1 MSRAVFFV
9 LQNLLLF
16 CFVCFTFFRIVPI
29 TGDENLDLQ
38 FSNASTTI
46 VSLTTKRPLDY
57 EVKNFYQLSIT
68 AVNMEEPDAR
78 NTTITFNITVI
89 DLNDNGPKF
98 NPDIVSISVPED
110 LAVGSVVVSLTAVD
124 PDGGVFGKVNYSI
137 VGNFSRPFFNINSST
152 GQIELIQALDRETE
166 DTYVII
172 VQARDLSFSAVA
184 EVVVHVTDV
193 NDNQPRFDPSSYSI
207 NIVENTI
214 VGTTIVQVFASD
226 PDLALNSSLIY
237 GIVDGNSDGHFSIN
251 NRTGVITL
259 KKGLD
264 YETKTAFVLTINLRD
279 EGSPVLMSSNNA
291 TVTIAIID
299 INDNFAHFEK
309 SLYTTTIAETVNIS
323 SFVLQVKAVDRDGT
337 DVHKNLSFSINQTL
351 ASNAFQIDPTT
362 GNITVKSLLDYEQV
376 KEYHFSVIAT
386 DTGAVPY
393 TRHTN
398 VIIYIQDINDE
409 TPYFMPTNYNIT
421 LSEFARPGAFV
432 LQTFGYDNDSKS
444 LQYNIVSQSPKSDF
458 LMQFTTGSLYVKND
472 LDRENITM
480 YTLSVSLS
488 DGVNT
493 ASTPATV
500 TIHISD
506 ENDNRPVF
514 TSATYTTSLSEN
526 SSIGVTVL
534 NVSATDLDIGSN
546 AAITYSILHT
556 GLNDSSLFFTINS
569 TTGVIKLA
577 KSLDFETVKV
587 HRFVVLATDGGR
599 IPLRGHATVEVR
611 VLDSN
616 DNAPYFMPATYNA
629 HIPEAMNIDNVVAVI
644 KASDNDTNA
653 NQLTYE
659 IIGGNTNSDFKLS
672 STMPNVIAV
681 AKALDYERTQLY
693 TIIVRAFD
701 GFHYSV
707 NNASVVINI
716 TDINDH
722 NPVFN
727 KTFYQVSIPEN
738 TNTTYVFL
746 QVSAT
751 DADGTALFKKIRY
764 AALDNTTD
772 FNIDANTG
780 AITVNRIDYERKSQ
794 YALVVIAEDHGTPPR
809 MSRAL
814 IDITITDTNDNAPII
829 SPVLYHVNVSEAAM
843 IGVHLATVKATDA
856 DTGVN
861 AQLVYSIVAGN
872 NAMKFKIDANTGIV
886 MLNGTLDYEGKVDL
900 RTQKNCHILRNFVQT
915 FY

>member
-1 MSRAVFFV
+1 
-9 LQNLLLF
+9 
-16 CFVCFTFFRIVPI
+16 
-29 TGDENLDLQ
+29 
-38 FSNASTTI
+38 
-46 VSLTTKRPLDY
+46 
-57 EVKNFYQLSIT
+57 
-68 AVNMEEPDAR
+68 MEEPDAR
-78 NTTITFNITVI
+78 NTTIAFNISII
-89 DLNDNGPKF
+89 DTNDNGPKF
-98 NPDIVSISVPED
+98 IPDIVRISVPEN
-110 LAVGSVVVSLTAVD
+110 LPVGSVVVSVTAVD

-137 VGNFSRPFFNINSST
+137 IGNFSRPFFNINSST

-172 VQARDLSFSAVA
+172 VQARDISFSAVA
-184 EVVVHVTDV
+184 EVVVNVTDV
-193 NDNQPRFDPSSYSI
+193 NDNQPRFEPSAYSLD
-207 NIVENTI
+207 IVENTI
-214 VGTTIVQVFASD
+214 VGSSIVQVFASD
-226 PDLALNSSLIY
+226 PDLGSNSSLIY
-237 GIVDGNSDGHFSIN
+237 GIIDGNSDGYFSIN
-251 NRTGVITL
+251 SRTGVMTL
-259 KKGLD
+259 TKGLD
-264 YETKTAFVLTINLRD
+264 YETNTSFILTINLRD
-279 EGSPVLMSSNNA
+279 EGSPILFSSTNA
-291 TVTIAIID
+291 TVTINITD
-299 INDNFAHFEK
+299 VNDNFAHFEK
-309 SLYTTTIAETVNIS
+309 SLYTATIPETVNIS
-323 SFVLQVKAVDRDGT
+323 SFVLQVKAIDRDGT
-337 DVHKNLSFSINQTL
+337 LLHSNLAFSINQTQ
-351 ASNAFQIDPTT
+351 ASNAFQIDPTS
-362 GNITVKSLLDYEQV
+362 GNITVKSSLDYEKV

-409 TPYFMPTNYNIT
+409 TPYFMPSDYNIT

-444 LQYNIVSQSPKSDF
+444 LQYSIVSQSPKSDF
-458 LMQFTTGSLYVKND
+458 LIQFTTGSLYVKND

-480 YTLSVSLS
+480 YTISLSLS

-514 TSATYTTSLSEN
+514 TSSTYATSLYEN
-526 SSIGVTVL
+526 SSIGMTVL

-546 AAITYSILHT
+546 AAITYSIVHT
-556 GLNDSSLFFTINS
+556 GLNDSSLFFAINS
-569 TTGVIKLA
+569 STGVITLA
-577 KSLDFETVKV
+577 KSLDYETDKV

-616 DNAPYFMPATYNA
+616 DNAPYFLPATYNA
-629 HIPEAMNIDNVVAVI
+629 YVPEAMNIDNVVAVI

-659 IIGGNTNSDFKLS
+659 IVGGNTNNDFKLLT
-672 STMPNVIAV
+672 TMRNVLAV
-681 AKALDYERTQLY
+681 ANTLDYERTQLY

-751 DADGTALFKKIRY
+751 DTDGSALYKRIRY
-764 AALDNTTD
+764 AALENTTD
-772 FNIDANTG
+772 FNIDPNTG
-780 AITVNRIDYERKSQ
+780 AITVNHIDYERKSQ
-794 YALVVIAEDHGTPPR
+794 YALVVIAEDYGTPPR

-829 SPVLYHVNVSEAAM
+829 SPIMYHVNVSEAAL
-843 IGVHLATVKATDA
+843 IGVQLTTVKATDA

-872 NAMKFKIDANTGIV
+872 DAMKFKIDANTGIV
-886 MLNGTLDYEGKVDL
+886 MLNGTLDYEGS
-900 RTQKNCHILRNFVQT
+900 
-915 FY
+915 